1 MPTPDEVLQTAL
13 QYLKGVGPR
22 KAADFAR
29 AGLHTIEDLLYR
41 FPLRYEDRSRLRPIA
56 SLQEGETVTIAGEI
70 VQCGLRA
77 TRRPGFRIFEA
88 LLRDASGS
96 ARVAWFNSSFLQ
108 DQLHARDRLVLYGT
122 LERNPYAGLQFTN
135 PDFEIIEADDTDTL
149 HTGRIVP
156 VYERARSITPKMQR
170 RLVAEALLRLPADLD
185 DPLPMD
191 IRTRL
196 GFPDRR
202 VALEQVHFPP
212 AGTLVDVLN
221 AYQTAPQR
229 RLVFEE
235 FFRFQVGLLLRK
247 RESEAERKVLVTR
260 VDDRIRDALRAV
272 LPFRLTPGQRGALKE
287 IGDDMQR
294 PHPMNR
300 LLQGDVGA
308 GKTIVALLAAVLA
321 MENGQQVAFMAP
333 TEILAEQHFAT
344 VQRLLAATRFRV
356 ALLTGRLPAAE
367 RRTTGNTIAAGEIHL
382 AVGTHA
388 LVQKSVRFQAL
399 GLVIIDEQHR
409 FGVLQRA
416 MLREKGLQPDM
427 LVMTATPIPRT
438 LAVTTYGDLD
448 VSSIRDLP
456 PGRTPVRT
464 VAKPDARR
472 DEIYAHLR
480 TELDAGRQAYIVYPI
495 IEESEKTD
503 LRAATEMADHLA
515 QDIFPAYR
523 VALLHGRLKQDAKD
537 RVMRAFAA
545 GEIHI
550 LVATTVIEVGI
561 DVPNAT
567 VMVVEHAERFGLAQL
582 HQLRGRVGRG
592 SQQSACILLYQFP
605 ITEDGRQRLKMMTE
619 STDGFLI
626 AEKDL
631 ELRGPGDVFGTRQ
644 AGAPTL
650 RVGDLRR
657 DHVTMEQARREA
669 SAWLD
674 AGASNPAWLDE
685 FRRTWGQRYG
695 LIGVG

>member
-1 MPTPDEVLQTAL
+1 M
-13 QYLKGVGPR
+13 
-22 KAADFAR
+22 
-29 AGLHTIEDLLYR
+29 
-41 FPLRYEDRSRLRPIA
+41 
-56 SLQEGETVTIAGEI
+56 
-70 VQCGLRA
+70 
-77 TRRPGFRIFEA
+77 
-88 LLRDASGS
+88 
-96 ARVAWFNSSFLQ
+96 
-108 DQLHARDRLVLYGT
+108 
-122 LERNPYAGLQFTN
+122 
-135 PDFEIIEADDTDTL
+135 
-149 HTGRIVP
+149 
-156 VYERARSITPKMQR
+156 
-170 RLVAEALLRLPADLD
+170 
-185 DPLPMD
+185 
-191 IRTRL
+191 
-196 GFPDRR
+196 
-202 VALEQVHFPP
+202 
-212 AGTLVDVLN
+212 
-221 AYQTAPQR
+221 
-229 RLVFEE
+229 
-235 FFRFQVGLLLRK
+235 
-247 RESEAERKVLVTR
+247 
-260 VDDRIRDALRAV
+260 
-272 LPFRLTPGQRGALKE
+272 
-287 IGDDMQR
+287 
-294 PHPMNR
+294 
-300 LLQGDVGA
+300 
-308 GKTIVALLAAVLA
+308 
-321 MENGQQVAFMAP
+321 
-333 TEILAEQHFAT
+333 
-344 VQRLLAATRFRV
+344 
-356 ALLTGRLPAAE
+356 
-367 RRTTGNTIAAGEIHL
+367 
-382 AVGTHA
+382 VGTHA

-472 DEIYAHLR
+472 DEIYAYLR

-515 QDIFPAYR
+515 HDIFPAYR

-592 SQQSACILLYQFP
+592 SRQSACILLYQFP
-605 ITEDGRQRLKMMTE
+605 ITEDGRERLKMLTE
-619 STDGFLI
+619 TTDGFLI

-657 DHVTMEQARREA
+657 DHVAMEHARREA

-674 AGASNPAWLDE
+674 AGASDPLWLEE